1 MDKLPKDIR
10 QSMELLIKTI
20 AMSELDINIQTGIKQ
35 ELDNLR
41 TKIVYF
47 EEELTKWKLNQG

>member
-1 MDKLPKDIR
+1 MDKLPEDIR
-10 QSMELLIKTI
+10 KSMELLIKTI

-41 TKIVYF
+41 TKIVYC
-47 EEELTKWKLNQG
+47 EEELTK

>member
-20 AMSELDINIQTGIKQ
+20 AMSELNINLQTGIKQ

-47 EEELTKWKLNQG
+47 EEELTK